1 MHRNLIALAMAAAFA
16 SPVAFAQAA
25 AVGAAANAKVAAPPA
40 VAAPAAP
47 ATPAV
52 PAQASTRASDAISTR
67 TAAKESKPA
76 AKVKAPQNMA
86 AEATAAAPGK
96 GNWWKAAD
104 ADGDGK
110 LSTVE
115 ATANAGLSSRFG
127 TIDANKDGFV
137 TNEEYRSF
145 YTSAASQGETH
156 AAANSAV
163 VTRDLWVKLDAD
175 ADSKISLT
183 EAKANA
189 DLTGSF
195 TDMDVNADGFIN
207 QDEYRAYAQLHK

>member
-1 MHRNLIALAMAAAFA
+1 MHALHRNLIGLAMAAAFA
-16 SPVAFAQAA
+16 SPAAFAQAA
-25 AVGAAANAKVAAPPA
+25 AGATANAKVAAPPA
-40 VAAPAAP
+40 VTSPAKPAPSSEP
-47 ATPAV
+47 
-52 PAQASTRASDAISTR
+52 STRASDAISTR
-67 TAAKESKPA
+67 TSTRESKPA
-76 AKVKAPQNMA
+76 AKVKPPQNMA
-86 AEATAAAPGK
+86 TATTAAPGK
-96 GNWWKAAD
+96 GDWWKDAD
-104 ADGDGK
+104 ADDDGK

-115 ATANAGLSSRFG
+115 ATANAGLSSRFS

-137 TNEEYRSF
+137 TSEEYRSF
-145 YTSAASQGETH
+145 FTSEASKGDTH

-163 VTRDLWVKLDAD
+163 VTRDLWVKLDAN

-183 EAKANA
+183 EAKASA